1 MSKARLGQLI
11 EVKNSSKKPFPKKQA
26 DNYFAVWVSLP
37 GGQKKCLLLTASDL
51 AKAELRSEKNPE
63 DLTQRSVISKIL
75 D

>member
-11 EVKNSSKKPFPKKQA
+11 EVVNSNKKPFPKKQA
-26 DNYFAVWVSLP
+26 EKYFAVWVSLP
-37 GGQKKCLLLTASDL
+37 SGHKQCLLLTAADL

-63 DLTQRSVISKIL
+63 DLTERSLVSKLI